1 MPGRTL
7 ITKRLGTATAARV
20 PVRSGVLQRCGDR
33 SCPPGT
39 CDHARQGPVPAI
51 VDEVLR
57 SPGRPLD
64 AGTRAEMGAA
74 FGFDFGRVRVHA
86 DARASA
92 SARAVGALAYT
103 VGSHVVFGSGHA
115 PTGRDLAAAPDTG
128 RRLLAHELAHV
139 VQQRS
144 LPAAA
149 GPLTAGPPGGSHER
163 QADEAAATVA
173 SGGAAPA
180 LSPLR
185 GKPSVQRQG
194 VGEARVAAEAS
205 AQAEADVAAGQVFG
219 RRQEI
224 DELGMEVDRVR
235 AGVEYQAGEGE
246 TIQAIAARFGTTVT
260 ALQQANNLPSWEIKS
275 GQRLKVP
282 AITGCELVVPAS
294 AETQMLAGAIFAEA
308 SPKAESNEER
318 EAIGWVFVNMAR
330 HVQRLCTGEICPHL
344 RESQRNFIC
353 GLDTQTFGA
362 TVSDSVREGSVAYK
376 DTRWNLVMKDDLMLP
391 AANLCL
397 LNPLEWASLRAAIET
412 AEAVMSGSAPPKEG
426 YIQLNKAANAPPYP
440 PRQELAGRHEV
451 HSFYRF
457 KPGAECGLW
466 KE

>member
-1 MPGRTL
+1 VASAP
-7 ITKRLGTATAARV
+7 TAAR
-20 PVRSGVLQRCGDR
+20 
-33 SCPPGT
+33 
-39 CDHARQGPVPAI
+39 VPAI
-51 VDEVLR
+51 VDEVLQ

-103 VGSHVVFGSGHA
+103 VGSHVVFRSGHA
-115 PTGRDLAAAPDTG
+115 PTGRDVAAGTRRDTAAPDAG

-139 VQQRS
+139 VQQRA
-144 LPAAA
+144 LPAVA
-149 GPLTAGPPGGSHER
+149 GPLTAGAPGSGHER
-163 QADEAAATVA
+163 QADAAAATVA
-173 SGGAAPA
+173 SGGPAPP

-185 GKPSVQRQG
+185 SEPRVQRQG
-194 VGEARVAAEAS
+194 VGEARVEAEAAE
-205 AQAEADVAAGQVFG
+205 QAEAEAASGQVFG

-224 DELGMEVDRVR
+224 DELGMEVDRIL
-235 AGVEYQAGEGE
+235 AGVEYEAGEGE
-246 TIQAIAARFGTTVT
+246 TIQGIAARFGTTVA
-260 ALQQANNLPSWEIKS
+260 ALQQANELPSWEIKP

-282 AITGCELVVPAS
+282 AITGCALVVPAS
-294 AETQMLAGAIFAEA
+294 AEAQMLAGAIFAEA

-318 EAIGWVFVNMAR
+318 EAIGWTFVNSAR
-330 HVQRLCTGEICPHL
+330 HVQQLCNGEKCPHL
-344 RESQRNFIC
+344 RQSQRTSVC
-353 GLDTQTFGA
+353 AQDTRDLGA
-362 TVSDSVREGSVAYK
+362 TVSDAIRIGSVAYH
-376 DTRWNLVMKDDLMLP
+376 DPRWPLVMRNDQMLP

-397 LNPLEWASLRAAIET
+397 LKPLEWAPLAAAIAT
-412 AEAVMSGSAPPKEG
+412 AEAVLSGSAPPKES
-426 YIQLNKAANAPPYP
+426 YIRLNQAANDPPYP